1 MSRYVNFYT
10 DFAFKKFFGT
20 EANKDFLISFLNALL
35 ELEGEKEIA
44 DLTYLNTEQLG
55 FNNSDRRAIYDV
67 YCQTKEGKRF
77 IVEMQK
83 VKQENFKDRALYYSS
98 FAIQEQAQK
107 GTKDN
112 SAHWDYKLSP
122 VYVVGILDFMMEDTA
137 QRAGDIITKVQLKDE
152 HNEVFN
158 ENLNFI
164 FIEMP
169 KFRKTE
175 SELQTIMDKWLY
187 AIKNLGKLDDKPVAL
202 TEAIFNRFFEVAEI
216 AAFSKTERYDYEE
229 NLKNYTDWF
238 NVLSTAKKEGLVE
251 GRAEGIA
258 EGRAVG
264 LAEGLEEGKAIGLKK
279 GRAEGEAIGVQKG
292 RAEGEHALLTKLVLS
307 KQEKGKSPSEI
318 AEMLEIDI
326 KVVEDILGNTSN
338 KGKIEL

>member
-1 MSRYVNFYT
+1 
-10 DFAFKKFFGT
+10 
-20 EANKDFLISFLNALL
+20 
-35 ELEGEKEIA
+35 
-44 DLTYLNTEQLG
+44 
-55 FNNSDRRAIYDV
+55 
-67 YCQTKEGKRF
+67 
-77 IVEMQK
+77 
-83 VKQENFKDRALYYSS
+83 LYYSS

-137 QRAGDIITKVQLKDE
+137 RRAGDIITKVHLKDE

-175 SELQTIMDKWLY
+175 SELVTIMDKWLY

-238 NVLSTAKKEGLVE
+238 NVLNTAKKEGLVE